1 VTVAEVVDS
10 HVHLLPGRL
19 GAKVRTIFTDVGGYD
34 LAYPADHAAVCEQLA
49 AEGVAAVWTLPY
61 AHRPGVADSL
71 NRASAA
77 TAAADLAVQ
86 VVAGATVHPGD
97 DDPVMVVR
105 RAVEDDGARVLK
117 LHCSVGRFDPLDPAL
132 VPVWDYVEE
141 TRLPVV
147 VHAGRSPDGVG
158 SGDDL
163 LPLDE
168 TARRHPAARIVIA
181 HCGHDHETDAVAIL
195 DRHPNVHA
203 DLTPVVNRL
212 VQVPAA
218 DAARLADRLLF
229 GTDAPNTEV
238 TAARCRAHVEALG
251 LAPEATSAILGG
263 NARRLVAE
271 VAD

>member
-49 AEGVAAVWTLPY
+49 AEGVAVVWTLPY

-132 VPVWDYVEE
+132 APVWDYVEE

-147 VHAGRSPDGVG
+147 VHAGRSLSWHSSQKYVGPDR
-158 SGDDL
+158 SG
-163 LPLDE
+163 P
-168 TARRHPAARIVIA
+168 TSSSAS
-181 HCGHDHETDAVAIL
+181 
-195 DRHPNVHA
+195 
-203 DLTPVVNRL
+203 
-212 VQVPAA
+212 
-218 DAARLADRLLF
+218 
-229 GTDAPNTEV
+229 
-238 TAARCRAHVEALG
+238 
-251 LAPEATSAILGG
+251 ATSCTPS
-263 NARRLVAE
+263 RRMTRRPSETTTVTVPSSAS
-271 VAD
+271 